1 MKEGGGSREYRILRV
16 ELDHPDTTIPR
27 VVAHGGPTSP
37 RPQNPG
43 LSRLDGAVLLVGGV
57 QEPAHDE
64 LLGVVDAAPGD
75 NGPVM
80 AAIELGGEPGEEA
93 STRKAHVR
101 PCFFRVGRGHEVG
114 MAILHLDFAVDQP
127 CRDEIG
133 ALQQTKFREHS

>member
-1 MKEGGGSREYRILRV
+1 MEEGGGSREYRILRV

-43 LSRLDGAVLLVGGV
+43 LPRLDGAVLLVGCV

-80 AAIELGGEPGEEA
+80 VAIELGGEPGEEA
-93 STRKAHVR
+93 STREALVR
-101 PCFFRVGRGHEVG
+101 TCLCVGRGHELG

-127 CRDEIG
+127 CRDKIG
-133 ALQQTKFREHS
+133 ALQKTKFR